1 MSGLHDLELDLVEA
15 DGDTIDRLVAE
26 IASSQLTDGV
36 RREVA
41 PSPEGSKGI
50 GVAGLVVVAVAP
62 AATTAL
68 LAMLQDWLARQRGEK
83 IRVRVGDVEVEIVGE
98 RDPDEAI
105 AVAGRLAALFP
116 SG

>member
-1 MSGLHDLELDLVEA
+1 MSGLHHLELDLPAA
-15 DGDTIDRLVAE
+15 DSDTVDQLVAE
-26 IASSQLTDGV
+26 IASSQLADGV

-41 PSPEGSKGI
+41 PSPEGSKGV

-68 LAMLQDWLARQRGEK
+68 MAMLQDWLARQRGEK
-83 IRVRVGDVEVEIVGE
+83 IRVRVGEVEVEIVGE

-105 AVAGRLAALFP
+105 AVAGRIAALFP
-116 SG
+116 GG